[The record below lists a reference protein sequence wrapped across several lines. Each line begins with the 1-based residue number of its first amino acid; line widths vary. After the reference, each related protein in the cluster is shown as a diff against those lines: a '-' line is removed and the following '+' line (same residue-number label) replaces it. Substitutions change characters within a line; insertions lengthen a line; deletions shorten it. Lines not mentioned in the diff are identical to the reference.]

1 MSFSQLLQFG
11 FFLFSFALNKTTE
24 NFINIQTNAER
35 VRSKIKLIILF
46 LAPLLIKLISFLLT
60 LGFFSHVF
68 GPLEGQ
74 QFKVRPL
81 PKISYFLA
89 FEISFLRNK
98 PHRSLEHT
106 LKSDIRKNHHDMWHI
121 SALTNR

>member
-35 VRSKIKLIILF
+35 VRSKIELIFLF
-46 LAPLLIKLISFLLT
+46 LAPLLIKNRLISFSLT
-60 LGFFSHVF
+60 LGFLATCSAH
-68 GPLEGQ
+68 LKDI
-74 QFKVRPL
+74 KVRPL

-106 LKSDIRKNHHDMWHI
+106 LKSDIRKNHHDMWRI

>member
-1 MSFSQLLQFG
+1 MSFSQLLQFE

-46 LAPLLIKLISFLLT
+46 LASLLIKLISFLLT
-60 LGFFSHVF
+60 LGFLATCSAH
-68 GPLEGQ
+68 LKDI
-74 QFKVRPL
+74 KVRPL

-106 LKSDIRKNHHDMWHI
+106 LKSDIRKNHHDI

>member
-60 LGFFSHVF
+60 LAFFSHVF
-68 GPLEGQ
+68 GPLEGHQ
-74 QFKVRPL
+74 SSTLTENFV
-81 PKISYFLA
+81 F
-89 FEISFLRNK
+89 FGLRNK
-98 PHRSLEHT
+98 FFE
-106 LKSDIRKNHHDMWHI
+106 K
-121 SALTNR
+121 

>member
-1 MSFSQLLQFG
+1 MLSFSQLRQFG

-35 VRSKIKLIILF
+35 VRSKIKLIFLF
-46 LAPLLIKLISFLLT
+46 LAPLLIKLISFSLT
-60 LGFFSHVF
+60 LGFLATCSAH
-68 GPLEGQ
+68 LKDI
-74 QFKVRPL
+74 KVRPL

-106 LKSDIRKNHHDMWHI
+106 LKSNIRKNHHDMWHI